1 MYLSET
7 IHSVQNFYSLT
18 IKSIE
23 LLSFRK
29 ISSHLFSREFHTI
42 SKITIERERVF
53 DVAIS
58 SQMPFWFCSLSHSV
72 HHFSNECMSKIE
84 FFKFISFESLLV
96 QLWNFSCISAI
107 FVRLFFRIYDIHFRK
122 YTMENM
128 LFDALFFHGDSKSII
143 LYLCQKL
150 CKQEI
155 VIRFYGKI
163 FPLCMWLSFFF
174 PITIYFLSLSHFLC
188 SHFLHLIFFYDIFF
202 PATIAFFPH
211 STMLNICM
219 RMN

>member
-7 IHSVQNFYSLT
+7 IHSVLNLYSLT

-53 DVAIS
+53 DVASS
-58 SQMPFWFCSLSHSV
+58 SQMPFWFCPLSHSV

-107 FVRLFFRIYDIHFRK
+107 FFFVIFSEYMIFTLENIPWKICYSMRSFSTETQNQSYCICVKNFANRK
-122 YTMENM
+122 
-128 LFDALFFHGDSKSII
+128 S
-143 LYLCQKL
+143 
-150 CKQEI
+150 
-155 VIRFYGKI
+155 
-163 FPLCMWLSFFF
+163 
-174 PITIYFLSLSHFLC
+174 
-188 SHFLHLIFFYDIFF
+188 
-202 PATIAFFPH
+202 
-211 STMLNICM
+211 
-219 RMN
+219 